1 MLKFNKLRPPLNLSG
16 GAFQVVV
23 NPVEQGDYVLISA
36 VSFALTTDA
45 TVIDRSVLYAQAS
58 SSEFVQ
64 GPLYVRK
71 TWVPHQASRTVTYT
85 FVLGQTPRAF
95 NPGFVGF
102 AATDDYWADDLPE
115 VLLQN
120 AATISVQTLNLQ
132 AGDALSRLEV
142 QYWSGKPNEFG
153 PIL

>member
-1 MLKFNKLRPPLNLSG
+1 MLKFNKLRPPLTVSG

-36 VSFALTTDA
+36 VSFALLTDA
-45 TVIDRSVLYAQAS
+45 TIIDRSILYAQAAS
-58 SSEFVQ
+58 TEFLL

-71 TWVPHQASRTVTYT
+71 TWVPHQASRTVTYN

-95 NPGFVGF
+95 NAGFVGF
-102 AATDDYWADDLPE
+102 ATDDYWADDLPK

-120 AATISVQTLNLQ
+120 AATLSIQGVNLQ
-132 AGDALSRLEV
+132 AGDAFSRLEV

-153 PIL
+153 PVL